1 MAATDYIVATG
12 GNGKVTITWNKVT
25 GATQYRIRKNDGTG
39 WVDYVDL
46 TATSYVDTAVINGTT
61 YRYAVY
67 SYVSGAW
74 GEASAIVSAT
84 PSSAADGPLLF
95 CNEGGSRYEMETV
108 TVNEGGTRYELDTI
122 TANEGG
128 TRYEIFSA
136 WAFPDLEDYY
146 EANPNVT
153 FINTSRLWSL
163 DGDTY
168 SAIINGETR
177 ANFKLTS
184 KTKITVN
191 LTDYTYGY
199 SYGAYVG
206 YSSGVYE
213 GENNPAFDN
222 IAYIY
227 GQPTGQTSYN
237 TVKQLQASIILPK
250 GDYFIVA
257 KNWQGTSAQLIKF
270 TIKFEKS

>member
-1 MAATDYIVATG
+1 MS
-12 GNGKVTITWNKVT
+12 IT
-25 GATQYRIRKNDGTG
+25 
-39 WVDYVDL
+39 
-46 TATSYVDTAVINGTT
+46 S
-61 YRYAVY
+61 
-67 SYVSGAW
+67 
-74 GEASAIVSAT
+74 
-84 PSSAADGPLLF
+84 
-95 CNEGGSRYEMETV
+95 
-108 TVNEGGTRYELDTI
+108 NEGGTLYELETITVNESGTLYELDTVH
-122 TANEGG
+122 ANEGG
-128 TRYEIFSA
+128 TLQEIFAA
-136 WAFPDLEDYY
+136 WSFPELVDYY

-177 ANFKLTS
+177 ANFKLTG
-184 KTKITVN
+184 KTIITVN

-206 YSSGVYE
+206 YASGVYD
-213 GENNPAFDN
+213 GENNPAFDS

-237 TVKQLQASIILPK
+237 TVKQLQASITLPK

-257 KNWQGTSAQLIKF
+257 KNWKGTSAHVIKF
-270 TIKFEKS
+270 TIKFEKA